1 MYHWKYAMFS
11 TKWISWFMSNLYKK
25 SWTASIAVKSP
36 VSTVFWPMRF
46 RNIRGIEQ
54 IGNWFST
61 VYSYNLF
68 IWFEKCYSIFSVLV
82 EFWFDVFKEVVAE
95 IITETISPALGI
107 DGAVSFARKLENS
120 GLIQTITNLLHKFVL
135 STTNP

>member
-1 MYHWKYAMFS
+1 MYVFD
-11 TKWISWFMSNLYKK
+11 LKK
-25 SWTASIAVKSP
+25 S
-36 VSTVFWPMRF
+36 
-46 RNIRGIEQ
+46 
-54 IGNWFST
+54 
-61 VYSYNLF
+61 YY
-68 IWFEKCYSIFSVLV
+68 IFSVLV

-135 STTNP
+135 STNNP